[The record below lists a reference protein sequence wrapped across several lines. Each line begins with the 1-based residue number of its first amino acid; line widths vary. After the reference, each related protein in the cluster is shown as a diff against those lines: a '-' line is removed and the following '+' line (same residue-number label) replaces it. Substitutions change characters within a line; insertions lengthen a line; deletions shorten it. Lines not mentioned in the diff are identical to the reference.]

1 MNKKKNDK
9 TLASEDK
16 RSRLENAVLPKG
28 CGGPRIVVLAEHS
41 TPDWE
46 FWKEMPKIEL
56 WQACALS
63 LNLNPDSISPHYD
76 GMGMMGSG
84 LPSFR
89 YENFPSAETL
99 EEFNK
104 RLRLAEA
111 NIQRQNA
118 FCPNLINLSGF
129 VKFVLNLSSPWD
141 MPPELIAM
149 GQKPKAQISESVS
162 APLPNDDKELE
173 AATDNPKE
181 IRKNTDEQSEPE
193 IHALFD
199 PLNRNAIKLLFCQIT
214 ESDWTKFFS
223 RAARNGLKEI
233 REENGMY
240 NPAKIA
246 EWLVKKGLYTREHV
260 VRRLANN
267 LPARNRDQKNLITGE
282 TE

>member
-1 MNKKKNDK
+1 
-9 TLASEDK
+9 
-16 RSRLENAVLPKG
+16 
-28 CGGPRIVVLAEHS
+28 
-41 TPDWE
+41 
-46 FWKEMPKIEL
+46 
-56 WQACALS
+56 
-63 LNLNPDSISPHYD
+63 
-76 GMGMMGSG
+76 
-84 LPSFR
+84 
-89 YENFPSAETL
+89 
-99 EEFNK
+99 
-104 RLRLAEA
+104 
-111 NIQRQNA
+111 
-118 FCPNLINLSGF
+118 
-129 VKFVLNLSSPWD
+129 
-141 MPPELIAM
+141 M